1 MFNSQFH
8 LIKLYLDFR
17 NKSAFKLGNYLSQHI
32 PISKTPCKFFST
44 PSSSK
49 AQWFNPHFHFLTG
62 CCSNAETVFPQMSNF
77 HTRTFS
83 TPDVRQHPPGSR
95 TSWKAQPS
103 SPGQVQMLQVSTTV
117 LSLINGEKI
126 KAPSSFAVWDA
137 KYESLLQPFKRQ
149 KIVKNLRAEYQVH
162 CTGHKLSPGISQNA
176 VAQNKFLSIYLSLHC
191 SFIMKFNLW

>member
-1 MFNSQFH
+1 MQKHVTKFFQCSLTLPLMQQCLQKSTWPQFTCQIHKFNQSKRQKQNQQFLTLSLMFNSQFH

-95 TSWKAQPS
+95 TS
-103 SPGQVQMLQVSTTV
+103 
-117 LSLINGEKI
+117 
-126 KAPSSFAVWDA
+126 
-137 KYESLLQPFKRQ
+137 
-149 KIVKNLRAEYQVH
+149 
-162 CTGHKLSPGISQNA
+162 
-176 VAQNKFLSIYLSLHC
+176 
-191 SFIMKFNLW
+191 